1 MMIEVKK
8 TNCNWSSED
17 SGDLTKH
24 CYVTMISYIVL
35 QGLVKLRYAKLLAFI
50 IYYFTW
56 QHVLMAFFALH
67 EVDELKV
74 LSTYWGVWQYP
85 FTGSHNIS
93 EQSMS
98 TYKTQWTQITS
109 YLLSIFHSFPY
120 IPTIYK
126 IEITQQSVICL

>member
-8 TNCNWSSED
+8 TNCDWSFED

-24 CYVTMISYIVL
+24 CYVTMFSYFVL

-56 QHVLMAFFALH
+56 QHVLLAFFALH
-67 EVDELKV
+67 ELEV
-74 LSTYWGVWQYP
+74 LSTYKVYP

-93 EQSMS
+93 EQAMS

>member
-8 TNCNWSSED
+8 TNCDWSFED

-24 CYVTMISYIVL
+24 CYVTMFSYFVL
-35 QGLVKLRYAKLLAFI
+35 QGLVKLRYAKLLASLYI
-50 IYYFTW
+50 ISHDNMCWWHFLLNMMNSRFS
-56 QHVLMAFFALH
+56 QHT
-67 EVDELKV
+67 EV
-74 LSTYWGVWQYP
+74 YP
-85 FTGSHNIS
+85 LTGSHNIS
-93 EQSMS
+93 EQAMS

-126 IEITQQSVICL
+126 IEITQQSVICF

>member
-8 TNCNWSSED
+8 TNCDWSSED

-24 CYVTMISYIVL
+24 SYVTMFSCFVL
-35 QGLVKLRYAKLLAFI
+35 QGLVKFSQL
-50 IYYFTW
+50 TE
-56 QHVLMAFFALH
+56 M
-67 EVDELKV
+67 
-74 LSTYWGVWQYP
+74 YP

>member
-1 MMIEVKK
+1 
-8 TNCNWSSED
+8 
-17 SGDLTKH
+17 
-24 CYVTMISYIVL
+24 
-35 QGLVKLRYAKLLAFI
+35 
-50 IYYFTW
+50 
-56 QHVLMAFFALH
+56 MAFFALH

-74 LSTYWGVWQYP
+74 LSTYKVYP

-93 EQSMS
+93 EQSTS

-126 IEITQQSVICL
+126 IEITQQSVICF